1 MRFEMKR
8 KYLILIILFLV
19 PLFQV
24 FSADQKKVEIGVVE
38 NLGSYIPL
46 NTELIDENGNKF
58 LLKDNFD
65 KPVVINFVY
74 YECPGICS
82 PLLTELASVLGK
94 AGLALGVDYKVFTIS
109 MDASEDHNLA
119 TSKKQN
125 YLKMMKKQIDPS
137 SWRFLTGDSVT
148 VKKLADA
155 IGFYYK
161 KEGDEFIHSAML
173 SFISSDGKI
182 CRYLY
187 PDFTRREEF
196 SILPF
201 DFKMAVLEASEGT
214 PTPTIAR
221 VIKFCFR
228 YDPEG
233 KTYVFNLLKVF
244 GGGIL
249 LLTIIL
255 VVYLSVKPRKEKV
268 ENR

>member
-1 MRFEMKR
+1 MKSVV
-8 KYLILIILFLV
+8 ILIVFLLV
-19 PLFQV
+19 PLFQI

-38 NLGSYIPL
+38 NLGSYVPL
-46 NTELIDENGNKF
+46 DTELIDENGNKF
-58 LLKDNFD
+58 LLKNNLD

-82 PLLTELASVLGK
+82 PLLTELASVIDKVDLV
-94 AGLALGVDYKVFTIS
+94 AGVDYNVFIIS
-109 MDASEDHNLA
+109 MDASEDYNLA

-125 YLKMMKKQIDPS
+125 YLKMMKKQIDPN
-137 SWRFLTGDSVT
+137 SWRFLTGDSLSVRR
-148 VKKLADA
+148 LSDA

-161 KEGDEFIHSAML
+161 KEGDEFIHSAALM
-173 SFISSDGKI
+173 FIASNGKI

-187 PDFTRREEF
+187 PDFTRRDEF

-214 PTPTIAR
+214 PTPTIAK
-221 VIKFCFR
+221 VMKFCFS

-249 LLTIIL
+249 LLTVIL
-255 VVYLSVKPRKEKV
+255 VVYLSVKPRKEKA

>member
-1 MRFEMKR
+1 MKSVV
-8 KYLILIILFLV
+8 ILIVFLLV
-19 PLFQV
+19 PLFQI

-38 NLGSYIPL
+38 NLGSYVPL
-46 NTELIDENGNKF
+46 DTELIDENGNKF
-58 LLKDNFD
+58 LLKNNLD

-74 YECPGICS
+74 YECPAICS
-82 PLLTELASVLGK
+82 PLLTELASVIGK
-94 AGLALGVDYKVFTIS
+94 ADVVAGVDYNVFTIS
-109 MDASEDHNLA
+109 MDASEDYNLA

-125 YLKMMKKQIDPS
+125 YLKMMKKQIDPN
-137 SWRFLTGDSVT
+137 SWRFLTGDSLSVRR
-148 VKKLADA
+148 LSDA

-161 KEGDEFIHSAML
+161 KEGDEFIHSAALM
-173 SFISSDGKI
+173 FIASNGKI

-187 PDFTRREEF
+187 PDFTRRDEF

-214 PTPTIAR
+214 PTPTIAK
-221 VIKFCFR
+221 VMKFCFS

-249 LLTIIL
+249 LLTVIL
-255 VVYLSVKPRKEKV
+255 VVYLSVKPRKEKA

>member
-1 MRFEMKR
+1 MKSVV
-8 KYLILIILFLV
+8 ILIVFLLV
-19 PLFQV
+19 PLFQI

-38 NLGSYIPL
+38 NLGSYVPL
-46 NTELIDENGNKF
+46 DTELIDENGNKF
-58 LLKDNFD
+58 LLKNNLD

-82 PLLTELASVLGK
+82 PLLTELASVIGK
-94 AGLALGVDYKVFTIS
+94 ADLVAGVDYNVFTIS
-109 MDASEDHNLA
+109 MDASEDYNLA

-125 YLKMMKKQIDPS
+125 YLKMMKKQIDPN
-137 SWRFLTGDSVT
+137 SWRFLTGDSLSVRR
-148 VKKLADA
+148 LSDA

-161 KEGDEFIHSAML
+161 KEGDEFIHSAALM
-173 SFISSDGKI
+173 FIASNGKI

-187 PDFTRREEF
+187 PDFTRRDEF

-214 PTPTIAR
+214 PTPTIAK
-221 VIKFCFR
+221 VMKFCFS

-249 LLTIIL
+249 LLTVIL
-255 VVYLSVKPRKEKV
+255 VVYLSVKPRKEKA

>member
-1 MRFEMKR
+1 MK
-8 KYLILIILFLV
+8 KHHIIILALAIFSISL
-19 PLFQV
+19 
-24 FSADQKKVEIGVVE
+24 FSADQKKMEIGVVE
-38 NLGSYIPL
+38 NLGSIIPL
-46 NTELIDENGNKF
+46 DIELVDENGSKF

-65 KPVVINFVY
+65 KPVVMNFVY

-82 PLLTELASVLGK
+82 PLLTELASVIGK
-94 AGLALGVDYKVFTIS
+94 SDLVAGIDYKVFTIS
-109 MDASEDHNLA
+109 MDADEDPDLA
-119 TSKKQN
+119 SSKKQN
-125 YLKMMKKQIDPS
+125 YLKMMKNKIDPNG
-137 SWRFLTGDSVT
+137 WRFLTGDSLS

-155 IGFYYK
+155 VGFFYK

-173 SFISSDGKI
+173 SFISTEGKV

-201 DFKMAVLEASEGT
+201 DYKMAVIEASEGKT
-214 PTPTIAR
+214 TPTIAK
-221 VIKFCFR
+221 VMKFCFR

-249 LLTIIL
+249 VLTVIL
-255 VVYLSVKPRKEKV
+255 VVYLSIKPRKDKA
-268 ENR
+268 ENG

>member
-1 MRFEMKR
+1 MKSVV
-8 KYLILIILFLV
+8 ILIVFLLV
-19 PLFQV
+19 PLFQI

-38 NLGSYIPL
+38 NLGSYVPL
-46 NTELIDENGNKF
+46 DTELIDENGNKF
-58 LLKDNFD
+58 LLKNNLD

-82 PLLTELASVLGK
+82 PLLTELASVIDKVDLV
-94 AGLALGVDYKVFTIS
+94 AGVDYNVFTIS
-109 MDASEDHNLA
+109 MDASEDYNLA

-125 YLKMMKKQIDPS
+125 YLKMMKKQIDPN
-137 SWRFLTGDSVT
+137 SWRFLTGDSLSVRR
-148 VKKLADA
+148 LSDA

-161 KEGDEFIHSAML
+161 KEGDEFIHSAALM
-173 SFISSDGKI
+173 FIASNGKI

-187 PDFTRREEF
+187 PDFTRRDEF

-214 PTPTIAR
+214 PTPTIAK
-221 VIKFCFR
+221 VMKFCFS

-249 LLTIIL
+249 LLTVIL
-255 VVYLSVKPRKEKV
+255 VVYLSVKPRKEKA

>member
-1 MRFEMKR
+1 MKI
-8 KYLILIILFLV
+8 YFLV
-19 PLFQV
+19 LVLLTTISIGFP
-24 FSADQKKVEIGVVE
+24 ADQKKMEIGVVE
-38 NLGSYIPL
+38 NLGSIIPL
-46 NTELIDENGNKF
+46 NIELIDENGNKF
-58 LLKDNFD
+58 NLKDNFD
-65 KPVVINFVY
+65 KPVVMNFVY

-82 PLLTELASVLGK
+82 PLLTELASVVGK
-94 AGLALGVDYKVFTIS
+94 SDLVAGIDYKVFTIS
-109 MDASEDHNLA
+109 MDADEDHDLA
-119 TSKKQN
+119 SSKKQN
-125 YLKMMKKQIDPS
+125 YLKMMKNKIDPNG
-137 SWRFLTGDSVT
+137 WRFLTGDSLS

-155 IGFYYK
+155 VGFFYK

-173 SFISSDGKI
+173 SFISTEGKV

-201 DFKMAVLEASEGT
+201 DFKMAVIEASEGK
-214 PTPTIAR
+214 PTPTIAK
-221 VIKFCFR
+221 VMKFCFR

-249 LLTIIL
+249 VLTILL
-255 VVYLSVKPRKEKV
+255 VVYLSVKPRKDKS

>member
-1 MRFEMKR
+1 MKI
-8 KYLILIILFLV
+8 KFLILIAMILLAV
-19 PLFQV
+19 TSPIYSV
-24 FSADQKKVEIGVVE
+24 DQKKIEIGVVE
-38 NLGSYIPL
+38 NLGSVIPL
-46 NTELIDENGNKF
+46 NTELVDENGNKF
-58 LLKDNFD
+58 ILKDNFD
-65 KPVVINFVY
+65 KPVVMNFVY

-82 PLLTELASVLGK
+82 PLLTELASVVGK
-94 AGLALGVDYKVFTIS
+94 SDLVAGIDYKVFTIS
-109 MDASEDHNLA
+109 MDATEDHNLA
-119 TSKKQN
+119 ASKKQN
-125 YLKMMKKQIDPS
+125 YLKMMKNKIDPNG
-137 SWRFLTGDSVT
+137 WRFLTGDSLSVR
-148 VKKLADA
+148 KLADGV
-155 IGFYYK
+155 GFYYK

-233 KTYVFNLLKVF
+233 KTYVFNMLKIF

-255 VVYLSVKPRKEKV
+255 VVYLSVKPRKEKA
-268 ENR
+268 

>member
-1 MRFEMKR
+1 MKNVVS
-8 KYLILIILFLV
+8 LIVFLMV
-19 PLFQV
+19 PLLQI
-24 FSADQKKVEIGVVE
+24 FSVDQKKVEIGVVE

-58 LLKDNFD
+58 LLKNNLD

-82 PLLTELASVLGK
+82 PLLTELASVIGK
-94 AGLALGVDYKVFTIS
+94 ADLVAGVDYNVFIIS
-109 MDASEDHNLA
+109 MDASEDYNLA

-125 YLKMMKKQIDPS
+125 YLKMMKKQIDPN
-137 SWRFLTGDSVT
+137 SWRFLTGDSLSVRR
-148 VKKLADA
+148 LSDA

-161 KEGDEFIHSAML
+161 KEGDEFIHSAALM
-173 SFISSDGKI
+173 FIASNGKI

-187 PDFTRREEF
+187 PDFTRRDEF

-214 PTPTIAR
+214 PTPTIAK
-221 VIKFCFR
+221 VMKFCFS

-249 LLTIIL
+249 LLTVIL
-255 VVYLSVKPRKEKV
+255 VVYLSVKPRKEKA

>member
-1 MRFEMKR
+1 MKN
-8 KYLILIILFLV
+8 KFLILIAISLFA
-19 PLFQV
+19 FTTSS
-24 FSADQKKVEIGVVE
+24 FSVDQKKLEIGVVE
-38 NLGSYIPL
+38 NLGSVIPL
-46 NTELIDENGNKF
+46 DIELVDENGNKF
-58 LLKDNFD
+58 ILKDNFD
-65 KPVVINFVY
+65 KPVVMNFVY

-82 PLLTELASVLGK
+82 PMLTELASVVGK
-94 AGLALGVDYKVFTIS
+94 SNLVAGIDYKVFTIS
-109 MDASEDHNLA
+109 MDATEDHNLA
-119 TSKKQN
+119 ESKKQN
-125 YLKMMKKQIDPS
+125 YLKIMKNKIDPNG
-137 SWRFLTGDSVT
+137 WRFLTGDSLSVR
-148 VKKLADA
+148 KLADA

-233 KTYVFNLLKVF
+233 KTYVFNMLKIF

-249 LLTIIL
+249 LLTIL
-255 VVYLSVKPRKEKV
+255 LLVYLSVKPRKEKV
-268 ENR
+268 

>member
-1 MRFEMKR
+1 MKFR
-8 KYLILIILFLV
+8 ISILAILAASTIIFC
-19 PLFQV
+19 
-24 FSADQKKVEIGVVE
+24 ADQKKIEIGVVE
-38 NLGSYIPL
+38 NLGSAIQL
-46 NTELIDENGNKF
+46 DITLIDENGSKF
-58 LLKDNFD
+58 NLKDNFD
-65 KPVVINFVY
+65 KPIVMNFVY

-82 PLLTELASVLGK
+82 PLLTELASVVGK
-94 AGLALGVDYKVFTIS
+94 SDLVPGIDYKLFTIS
-109 MDASEDHNLA
+109 FDASEDYTLA
-119 TSKKQN
+119 SSKKQN
-125 YLKMMKKQIDPS
+125 YLKMMKKQIDPMG
-137 SWRFLTGDSVT
+137 WRFLTGDSLS

-155 IGFYYK
+155 VGFYYK

-173 SFISSDGKI
+173 VFISKDGKI

-221 VIKFCFR
+221 VIKFCFK

-233 KTYVFNLLKVF
+233 KTYVVNMLKIF

-249 LLTIIL
+249 VLTIFL
-255 VVYLSVKPRKEKV
+255 VVYLSVKPRKVKE

>member
-1 MRFEMKR
+1 MKSVV
-8 KYLILIILFLV
+8 ILIVFLLV
-19 PLFQV
+19 PLFQI

-38 NLGSYIPL
+38 NLGSYVPL
-46 NTELIDENGNKF
+46 DTELIDENGNKF
-58 LLKDNFD
+58 LLKNNLD
-65 KPVVINFVY
+65 KPVVISFVY

-82 PLLTELASVLGK
+82 PLLTELASVIGK
-94 AGLALGVDYKVFTIS
+94 ADLVAGVDYNVFTIS
-109 MDASEDHNLA
+109 MDASEDYNLA

-125 YLKMMKKQIDPS
+125 YLKMMKKQIDPN
-137 SWRFLTGDSVT
+137 SWRFLTGDSLSVRR
-148 VKKLADA
+148 LSDA

-161 KEGDEFIHSAML
+161 KEGDEFIHSAALM
-173 SFISSDGKI
+173 FIASNGKI

-187 PDFTRREEF
+187 PDFTRRDEF

-214 PTPTIAR
+214 PTPTIAK
-221 VIKFCFR
+221 VMKFCFS

-249 LLTIIL
+249 LLTVIL
-255 VVYLSVKPRKEKV
+255 VVYLSVKPRKEKA

>member
-1 MRFEMKR
+1 MKNVVS
-8 KYLILIILFLV
+8 LIVFLMV
-19 PLFQV
+19 PLLQI
-24 FSADQKKVEIGVVE
+24 FSVDQKKVEIGVVE

-58 LLKDNFD
+58 LLKNNLD
-65 KPVVINFVY
+65 KPVVISFVY

-82 PLLTELASVLGK
+82 PLLTELASVIGK
-94 AGLALGVDYKVFTIS
+94 ADLVAGVDYNVFIIS
-109 MDASEDHNLA
+109 MDASEDYNLA

-125 YLKMMKKQIDPS
+125 YLKMMKKQIDPN
-137 SWRFLTGDSVT
+137 SWRFLTGDSLSVRR
-148 VKKLADA
+148 LSDA

-161 KEGDEFIHSAML
+161 KEGDEFIHSAALM
-173 SFISSDGKI
+173 FIASNGKI

-187 PDFTRREEF
+187 PDFTRRDEF

-214 PTPTIAR
+214 PTPTIAK
-221 VIKFCFR
+221 VMKFCFS

-249 LLTIIL
+249 LLTVIL
-255 VVYLSVKPRKEKV
+255 VVYLSVKPRKEKA

>member
-1 MRFEMKR
+1 MKR
-8 KYLILIILFLV
+8 KSLIILIIFL
-19 PLFQV
+19 LLTFFKT
-24 FSADQKKVEIGVVE
+24 FSADQKKVEVGVVE
-38 NLGSYIPL
+38 HLGSYIPL

-58 LLKDNFD
+58 ILKDNFD

-82 PLLTELASVLGK
+82 PLLTELASVIGK
-94 AGLALGVDYKVFTIS
+94 ADLAAGIDYRILTIS
-109 MDASEDHNLA
+109 MDATEGYKLA
-119 TSKKQN
+119 ASKKQN
-125 YLKMMKKQIDPS
+125 YLTMMKKKIDPS
-137 SWRFLTGDSVT
+137 GWRFLTGDSLS

-221 VIKFCFR
+221 VIKFCFK

-233 KTYVFNLLKVF
+233 KTYVFNILKIF

-249 LLTIIL
+249 LFTIIL
-255 VVYLSVKPRKEKV
+255 VVYLSVKPRKVKL

>member
-1 MRFEMKR
+1 MKS
-8 KYLILIILFLV
+8 KNLLILIVFLLV
-19 PLFQV
+19 PLFQT

-46 NTELIDENGNKF
+46 NTELTDENGNKF

-94 AGLALGVDYKVFTIS
+94 VDLAVGNDYRVLTIS
-109 MDASEDHNLA
+109 MDASEDYNLA
-119 TSKKQN
+119 SSKKQN
-125 YLKMMKKQIDPS
+125 YLKMMQKKIDPS
-137 SWRFLTGDSVT
+137 SWRFLTGDSIQI
-148 VKKLADA
+148 KRLADA
-155 IGFYYK
+155 VGFYFK
-161 KEGDEFIHSAML
+161 KEGDIFIHSAALM
-173 SFISSDGKI
+173 FISSERKI

-201 DFKMAVLEASEGT
+201 DFKMAVLEASEGK

-221 VIKFCFR
+221 VIKFCFK

-233 KTYVFNLLKVF
+233 KTYVFNILKVF

-249 LLTIIL
+249 LLTVIL

-268 ENR
+268 ESR

>member
-1 MRFEMKR
+1 MKIR
-8 KYLILIILFLV
+8 QLKLFALLFLIGSSF
-19 PLFQV
+19 L
-24 FSADQKKVEIGVVE
+24 FSADQKKIEIGVVE

-46 NTELIDENGNKF
+46 NTELIDENGEKF

-65 KPVVINFVY
+65 KPIVMNFVY

-82 PLLTELASVLGK
+82 PLLTEVSNVIGKTDLA
-94 AGLALGVDYKVFTIS
+94 AGIDYKVFTIS
-109 MDASEDHNLA
+109 IDAAEDHNLA
-119 TSKKQN
+119 ASKKQN
-125 YLKMMKKQIDPS
+125 YLKMMDKQIDPN
-137 SWRFLTGDSVT
+137 SWRFLTGDSLSVR
-148 VKKLADA
+148 KLAEA
-155 IGFYYK
+155 VGFYYK
-161 KEGDEFIHSAML
+161 KEDDEIIHSAL
-173 SFISSDGKI
+173 LTFISSDGKI

-201 DFKMAVLEASEGT
+201 DFKMAVIEASEGT

-221 VIKFCFR
+221 IVKFCFR
-228 YDPEG
+228 DDPEG
-233 KTYVFNLLKVF
+233 KTYVFNILKVF

-268 ENR
+268 KDS

>member
-1 MRFEMKR
+1 MKNNFIIQ
-8 KYLILIILFLV
+8 LIVLFMTASV
-19 PLFQV
+19 TAN
-24 FSADQKKVEIGVVE
+24 SADQKKLEIGVVE
-38 NLGSYIPL
+38 NLGSIIPL

-58 LLKDNFD
+58 VLRDNFD
-65 KPVVINFVY
+65 KPVVMNFVY

-82 PLLTELASVLGK
+82 PLLTELASVVGK
-94 AGLALGVDYKVFTIS
+94 SDLVAGIDYKVFTIS
-109 MDASEDHNLA
+109 IDATEDHKLA
-119 TSKKQN
+119 ASKKQN
-125 YLKMMKKQIDPS
+125 YLKMMKNQIDPNG
-137 SWRFLTGDSVT
+137 WRFLTGDSVT
-148 VKKLADA
+148 VKKLAAA

-201 DFKMAVLEASEGT
+201 DFKMAVLEASDGT

-221 VIKFCFR
+221 VIKFCFS

-233 KTYVFNLLKVF
+233 KTYVFNMLKIF

-255 VVYLSVKPRKEKV
+255 VVYLSIKPRKEKV
-268 ENR
+268 

>member
-1 MRFEMKR
+1 MKSVV
-8 KYLILIILFLV
+8 ILIVFLLV
-19 PLFQV
+19 PLFQI

-38 NLGSYIPL
+38 NLGSYVPL
-46 NTELIDENGNKF
+46 DTELIDENGNKF
-58 LLKDNFD
+58 LLKNNLD

-82 PLLTELASVLGK
+82 PLLTELASVIGK
-94 AGLALGVDYKVFTIS
+94 ADLVAGVDYNVFIIS
-109 MDASEDHNLA
+109 MDASEDYNLA

-125 YLKMMKKQIDPS
+125 YLKMMKKQIDPN
-137 SWRFLTGDSVT
+137 SWRFLTGDSLSVRR
-148 VKKLADA
+148 LSDA

-161 KEGDEFIHSAML
+161 KEGDEFIHSAALM
-173 SFISSDGKI
+173 FIASNGKI

-187 PDFTRREEF
+187 PDFTRRDEF

-214 PTPTIAR
+214 PTPTIAK
-221 VIKFCFR
+221 VMKFCFS

-249 LLTIIL
+249 LLTVIL
-255 VVYLSVKPRKEKV
+255 VVYLSVKPRKEKA